1 MRDITIQVML
11 IKTSFIVLFAV
22 IVTSCSILMPYN
34 NARVYAQYFPGQQ
47 IPGPQGPP
55 GLNGTQGP
63 SGPAGPQGPPGPPG
77 PAGKQGPPGPPGPA
91 ALNVTRGNATSIR

>member
-1 MRDITIQVML
+1 
-11 IKTSFIVLFAV
+11 
-22 IVTSCSILMPYN
+22 MPSN

-47 IPGPQGPP
+47 IPGPPGPQGPP

-63 SGPAGPQGPPGPPG
+63 SG